1 MPREQL
7 GCQGPGYPGLP
18 ARVQTS
24 GDEGK
29 GNHLVNR
36 PELEVFGLAMLGGG
50 MVFGAAHPYG
60 EFVSAENSIREGV
73 LTGTDYP
80 WGDLGEA
87 TLVDVGGGVGKPSPV
102 FFPR

>member
-1 MPREQL
+1 M
-7 GCQGPGYPGLP
+7 
-18 ARVQTS
+18 
-24 GDEGK
+24 
-29 GNHLVNR
+29 VNR

-60 EFVSAENSIREGV
+60 ELGSTEKLIREGV

-87 TLVDVGGGVGKPSPV
+87 TLVDVGGGVGKPSSV
-102 FFPR
+102 LFLLGESFVCIDEIERG